1 MPSIT
6 FHSRTFGRDPADL
19 CEEQQQRELRKAAA
33 QQPVKRPVL
42 TVRNGWSEARKKA
55 EELFDFPAAASR

>member
-1 MPSIT
+1 MKSQT
-6 FHSRTFGRDPADL
+6 LESHMYGDPLEVYAAK
-19 CEEQQQRELRKAAA
+19 QQRELRKAAA

-42 TVRNGWSEARKKA
+42 TVRTGWSEARKRA